1 MDETSVIVHTSRG
14 YIRAL
19 KRLGIED
26 INLFAPGKRA
36 VRLLLRGG
44 DSTWVVGDPGIRDN
58 CCRKEDGGRTLRIAS
73 GFKFFAIRDHSPAG
87 CTSDS
92 SSGSTVT
99 FLLPDEY

>member
-1 MDETSVIVHTSRG
+1 MNETGVIVHTSRG
-14 YIRAL
+14 YLRAL

-26 INLFAPGKRA
+26 INLFAPCKRA

-44 DSTWVVGDPGIRDN
+44 ELMWVVGDPEVRDN
-58 CCRKEDGGRTLRIAS
+58 CCHEEDGGRTLRIAS
-73 GFKFFAIRDHSPAG
+73 GFKFFAVRDHRPVD

>member
-1 MDETSVIVHTSRG
+1 MNEAGVIVHTSRG
-14 YIRAL
+14 YTRAL

-36 VRLLLRGG
+36 VRLLLHRVEL
-44 DSTWVVGDPGIRDN
+44 SWIVGDPRIRDN
-58 CCRKEDGGRTLRIAS
+58 YCHREDGERTLRIAS
-73 GFKFFAIRDHSPAG
+73 GFKFFAIRDHRPAG

-92 SSGSTVT
+92 SSGGTVT